1 MNLDHLDFVLSFGES
16 RGRRDQLGC
25 AASIT
30 LGQTRSPTENQQK
43 TKGKGCWLMSSITAN
58 RRGAALDAAGSTLK
72 CNGSGRFH
80 QSEAKYRPSTR
91 SAGNSSESE
100 SRFSVLHE
108 IFEEQADARPEA
120 VAVVFGREETTY
132 LELESRANRLARH
145 LGARGV
151 RRGSLVAMLLPR
163 SVDADREAL
172 KAERCERLP
181 RDLVRAGPRDL
192 CYVIT

>member
-1 MNLDHLDFVLSFGES
+1 MEQRVGFGVAS
-16 RGRRDQLGC
+16 QTPRAVSCLHGGAHVGRRELDDFHVVRVCMREVLAVVVKIAE
-25 AASIT
+25 AAID
-30 LGQTRSPTENQQK
+30 GQE
-43 TKGKGCWLMSSITAN
+43 
-58 RRGAALDAAGSTLK
+58 
-72 CNGSGRFH
+72 
-80 QSEAKYRPSTR
+80 
-91 SAGNSSESE
+91 
-100 SRFSVLHE
+100 
-108 IFEEQADARPEA
+108 